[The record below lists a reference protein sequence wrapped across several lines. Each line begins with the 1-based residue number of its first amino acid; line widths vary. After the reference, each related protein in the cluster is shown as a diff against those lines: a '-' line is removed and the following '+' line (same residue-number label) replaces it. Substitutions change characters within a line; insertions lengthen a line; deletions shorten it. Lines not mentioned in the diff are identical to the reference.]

1 MTIVMPDRP
10 RLDPLAL
17 RSGFS
22 QFPSGV
28 AAFCAIVDDEPV
40 GLVAS
45 TLTTVSLDPALVSVC
60 IQLTSRTWVGLRG
73 APRIGISLLA
83 AHQESVTRQ
92 IAARDGDRFAD
103 IAWTGRFRGAV
114 LIDGAAMH
122 IEAHLVDELDA
133 GDHVI
138 ALLAID
144 ALTTYADVEPAV
156 FHRSAFRGL
165 V

>member
-1 MTIVMPDRP
+1 MSTVLSDRP

-17 RSGFS
+17 RASFS

-28 AAFCAIVDDEPV
+28 AALCAVVDDEPV

-45 TLTTVSLDPALVSVC
+45 TLTTVSLEPALVSVC
-60 IQLTSRTWVGLRG
+60 IQRTSRTWVRLRE
-73 APRIGISLLA
+73 APRLGISVLA
-83 AHQESVTRQ
+83 AEQEAVTRQ
-92 IAARDGDRFAD
+92 LAARDGDRFAG
-103 IAWTGRFRGAV
+103 IAWAGRFRGAV

-122 IEAHLVDELDA
+122 LESHLLREIPA

-144 ALTTYADVEPAV
+144 TVTSFLDVEPAV
-156 FHRSAFRGL
+156 FHRSGFRRL
-165 V
+165 A